1 MTDQYKKA
9 LEAVTKLGDSCVL
22 GNREIDE
29 LENTI
34 RTALLAM
41 SKQPERV
48 TKGEL
53 SRGLSKYRN
62 SPDVIC
68 QWIEAA
74 YPNGLIISEDK

>member
-9 LEAVTKLGDSCVL
+9 LEDMPDGSDIHNASDWLVKHGKIIKS
-22 GNREIDE
+22 
-29 LENTI
+29 
-34 RTALLAM
+34 ALLAM
-41 SKQPERV
+41 SEQPERV